1 MNIQPEQ
8 VLEDNLIAQLSKI
21 GYERIKIKNES
32 ELLSNLK
39 SQLEKHNKTTFSK
52 EEFNKI
58 LNHLNKGNI
67 FERAKILRDKM
78 PLKRDD
84 NSSFYVEF
92 LNQIQWCKNEYQVTN
107 QITIEG
113 KYKNRYDVTI
123 LINGLPLVQI
133 ELKRRGLELKEA
145 FNQINRY
152 KKHSFWSDFGLF
164 SYVQLFVISNG
175 VNTKYFSNNNKIGFK
190 QTFFWADEKNNLI
203 TNLDEFAEIFLEK
216 CQLSKMICKY
226 IVLHESNKLL
236 MVLRPYQYY
245 AVENLLKRVK
255 NSHDNGYIWHTTG
268 SGKTLTSFKSAQLL
282 IELPKVFKVVFVVDR
297 SDLDYQTTKEFNHFS
312 DGSVNET
319 DNTKNLIDQFLG
331 KYKNKKKEL
340 KDSKLI
346 ITTIQKLNTAITK
359 TKYLNQIDHLK
370 DKRIIFI
377 FDECHRSQFGDTH
390 KRIKNFFNNAQMFGF
405 TGTPIFVDNASK
417 NQHGK
422 RTTKDLFG
430 DCLHRYLI
438 TNAISDGN
446 VLKFSI
452 EYWGKFKQ
460 KNGNLIDE
468 EVKSINIKEV
478 YEDEKRVEKNIDWI
492 IQNHDKKTHNKY
504 FSAILCVGSSDLL
517 IKYYDIFQ
525 KKKLANE
532 HNLRI
537 ATIFTYQ
544 ANEDPKNDDGL
555 IPADNFDIS
564 KDNDKHSR
572 DKLDEF
578 IKDYNQL
585 YKTSFSTDSEQ
596 FYNYYRDIGK
606 KLNEREKENFND
618 ANRIDILL
626 VVNMFLTGFDAKK
639 VNTLYVDKN
648 LKNHG
653 LIQAFS
659 RTNRILNEIKSHG
672 NIICFRNLKD
682 ATDKA
687 VKLFSDENAKETIIM
702 EPYEDYLD
710 KFNEAIKI
718 LKDITPNVN
727 DVDNLISEN
736 EILIFVK
743 SFRNLMRL
751 KNILQGFADF
761 TFEDLDIG
769 QQEYED
775 YKTKYLD
782 INDKVKK
789 DEDDSVS
796 ILNDVDFELE
806 LITKDEI
813 NVDYIL
819 ELVSDIYNDDNS
831 SKDNIEKKKQD
842 ILNIISGESNLRSKK
857 ELIENFI
864 ENNLPKIKQKKDI
877 KTNFDQYWNQEK
889 EKALAKIRDEEN
901 MIEGNLKP
909 IIENYIFSGIEPS
922 RNEMIGAITKDKR
935 PKILERKKVAT
946 RIMSKIKEFINIFED

>member
-1 MNIQPEQ
+1 MQ
-8 VLEDNLIAQLSKI
+8 
-21 GYERIKIKNES
+21 
-32 ELLSNLK
+32 
-39 SQLEKHNKTTFSK
+39 
-52 EEFNKI
+52 
-58 LNHLNKGNI
+58 
-67 FERAKILRDKM
+67 
-78 PLKRDD
+78 
-84 NSSFYVEF
+84 
-92 LNQIQWCKNEYQVTN
+92 
-107 QITIEG
+107 
-113 KYKNRYDVTI
+113 
-123 LINGLPLVQI
+123 
-133 ELKRRGLELKEA
+133 
-145 FNQINRY
+145 
-152 KKHSFWSDFGLF
+152 
-164 SYVQLFVISNG
+164 
-175 VNTKYFSNNNKIGFK
+175 
-190 QTFFWADEKNNLI
+190 
-203 TNLDEFAEIFLEK
+203 
-216 CQLSKMICKY
+216 
-226 IVLHESNKLL
+226 
-236 MVLRPYQYY
+236 
-245 AVENLLKRVK
+245 
-255 NSHDNGYIWHTTG
+255 
-268 SGKTLTSFKSAQLL
+268 
-282 IELPKVFKVVFVVDR
+282 
-297 SDLDYQTTKEFNHFS
+297 
-312 DGSVNET
+312 
-319 DNTKNLIDQFLG
+319 
-331 KYKNKKKEL
+331 
-340 KDSKLI
+340 
-346 ITTIQKLNTAITK
+346 
-359 TKYLNQIDHLK
+359 

-390 KRIKNFFNNAQMFGF
+390 QRIKNFFNNAQMFGF
-405 TGTPIFVDNASK
+405 TGTPIFADNASK

-438 TNAISDGN
+438 TNDISDGN

-478 YEDEKRVEKNIDWI
+478 YEDEKRVEKNINWI

-517 IKYYDIFQ
+517 IKYYDIF
-525 KKKLANE
+525 KRKKLANE

-555 IPADNFDIS
+555 IPSDNFDIS

-606 KLNEREKENFND
+606 KLNEREKENFNE

-710 KFNEAIKI
+710 KFNDAIKI
-718 LKDITPNVN
+718 LKDITPNVD
-727 DVDNLISEN
+727 DVNNLISEN
-736 EILIFVK
+736 EKLIFVK

-761 TFEDLDIG
+761 TFEDLNID

-775 YKTKYLD
+775 YKSKYLD
-782 INDKVKK
+782 IHDKAKKEENDP
-789 DEDDSVS
+789 SS

-806 LITKDEI
+806 LIAKDEI

-819 ELVSDIYNDDNS
+819 ELLSDIYNDDIS

-857 ELIENFI
+857 ELIESFI

-877 KTNFDQYWNQEK
+877 KTNFNQYWNQEK
-889 EKALAKIRDEEN
+889 ERALAKIRDEEN
-901 MIEGNLKP
+901 MVEGNLKP

-922 RNEMIGAITKDKR
+922 RNEMIDAITKDKQ

-946 RIMSKIKEFINIFED
+946 RIMSKIKEFINIFEN